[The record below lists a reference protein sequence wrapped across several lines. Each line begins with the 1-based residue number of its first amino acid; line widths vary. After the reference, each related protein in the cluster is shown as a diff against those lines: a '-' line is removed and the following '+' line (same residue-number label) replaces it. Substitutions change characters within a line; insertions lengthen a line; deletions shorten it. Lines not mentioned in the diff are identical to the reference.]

1 MRRFSFRKAHS
12 AFTLIELLVV
22 IAIIAILAGMLL
34 PALGK
39 AKTKARRT
47 QCIANIKQI
56 ATAHIMWLHDYEDKF
71 CWLVGYTK
79 GGSNG
84 KTTAAEHYAVMSNY
98 INASKILTCPTVE
111 KFRPAATTFSRI
123 KDVNLAYGIGVDA
136 RVIMDGGG
144 VGKSGAESFTAAD
157 FDMEGGTGS
166 TCGRAGKVAVQQY
179 SGQYGKPDTY
189 TGVGW
194 SKTNHVNAGQMAL
207 VDGSVVMADSIGLRR
222 QLSLSQDE
230 GNNSHT
236 LLPK

>member
-56 ATAHIMWLHDYEDKF
+56 ATSHIMWLHDYEDKF
-71 CWLVGYTK
+71 CWLVPYNK

-84 KTTAAEHYAVMSNY
+84 KTTAAEHYSVMSNY
-98 INASKILTCPTVE
+98 LNASKILTCPTVE
-111 KFRPAATTFSRI
+111 KYRPAATTFSRI
-123 KDVNLAYGIGVDA
+123 RDVNVAYGIGVDA

-144 VGKSGAESFTAAD
+144 IGKSGAESFTAGD
-157 FDMEGGTGS
+157 FDMEGGSGS
-166 TCGRAGKVAVQQY
+166 TCGRAGKVAVMQF
-179 SGQYGKPDTY
+179 SGSYGKPDTY
-189 TGVGW
+189 TANW
-194 SKTNHVNAGQMAL
+194 SKTNHVNAGQLAL
-207 VDGSVVMADSIGLRR
+207 VDGSVVMSDSIGLRR

-230 GNNSHT
+230 GSNSHT